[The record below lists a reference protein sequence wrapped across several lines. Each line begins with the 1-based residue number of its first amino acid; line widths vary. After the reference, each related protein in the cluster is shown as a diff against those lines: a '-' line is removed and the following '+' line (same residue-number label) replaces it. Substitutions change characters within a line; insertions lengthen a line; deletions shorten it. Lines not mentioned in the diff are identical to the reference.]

1 MTSEIR
7 TNSITSRAGMSTVTM
22 TDSGPMFSGITTFV
36 DNSGFT
42 FGVGGGTSIFTPATN
57 VLTFGTNNT
66 EKIRIDASG
75 HMHGVG
81 VITATHFYGDGSN
94 LTGLPA
100 GTTINNNANNRVITG
115 SDTSNTLI
123 AETGLTY
130 NTQTLLLNNTS
141 ANPQF
146 HLTSA
151 ANGICEVK
159 FGDANDAT
167 RGNIVYRNGTSG
179 EALCFH
185 GYNNTERMRID
196 SSGHVLIGKTSGD
209 HILDINASSDEIR
222 LTKASA
228 SDYNGIQLDR
238 DASGNAGGYFGL
250 AGNTNHYITG
260 SAQHDICVRS
270 ESNLLFSSGGATE
283 RLRITSD
290 GKIGIGINNPLKQLH
305 VFKSNEHPVM
315 FERGDTSNTIIELKT
330 NGATRGYWGCST
342 TANFIVYDNDASD
355 INFIVNQDGT
365 FSGKPDQ
372 INGRTTNE
380 VLGGKS
386 FKYTTS
392 NISPSWGSGS
402 NGWYSFYHM
411 SDGVYTFWLHTGAHS
426 SICFTASNGY
436 DPSLKSYITVHHFIN
451 NPNGNYG
458 NVKGIRIT
466 NDGVVQVYIHASA
479 SNQYFTMHV
488 QVTCGDLENMP
499 PLDATLTK
507 ETGSPTINDSWG
519 TADAYSPARGA
530 HTTDGV
536 CSPRILHNR
545 QEMSCF
551 ATSTSLYGANTSGAK
566 GFYWDPGTASCQSA
580 QPRNTG
586 WSSYYINKHD
596 GNGGSENRYIDF
608 WLNNGQQ
615 GNITISGSGLNYGS
629 NSDYRLKKDDVGMT
643 DGIARV
649 KQLRPIKFKWI
660 KDDIDDEGFFAHEAQ
675 AVVPIAVDGTKDQVV
690 LQSEVDAGSQRE
702 NKSAGDPIYQTMDNS
717 KLVPVLTASIKELI
731 TKVET
736 LEQENIALRAR
747 VTNLEGN

>member
-250 AGNTNHYITG
+250 AGATNHYING
-260 SAQHDICVRS
+260 AAQHDICVRS
-270 ESNLLFSSGGATE
+270 QSNLLFSTNGADE

-355 INFIVNQDGT
+355 VNFIVNQDGT
-365 FSGKPDQ
+365 FSGRPDQ

-411 SDGVYTFWLHTGAHS
+411 SDGMYTFWLQTNAHS

-436 DPSLKSYITVHHFIN
+436 DPSNKSFINVHQFIN

-466 NDGVVQVYIHASA
+466 NDGIVQVYLHASA

-499 PLDATLTK
+499 PLYATITK

-519 TADAYSPARGA
+519 TADAYSPAQGA

-545 QEMSCF
+545 REMSCF

-566 GFYWDPGTASCQSA
+566 GFYWDPDTASCQSA

-629 NSDYRLKKDDVGMT
+629 NSDYRLKKDEVVMT

-649 KQLRPIKFKWI
+649 KQLRPLKFKWI

-736 LEQENIALRAR
+736 LEQDNIALRAR